1 MPMTPRRVKL
11 GLAAF
16 VALSGAAAVNLA
28 LMQPGGGRGGAT
40 ARPARGLDRL
50 PGIESTTLQSPTP
63 AKSAAAGAAARRDGA
78 VARAAPP
85 PRDDTDDAETTR
97 AVQRELAL
105 RGYYQGAIDGIAGL
119 VTQGAIMAFEYDHGR
134 ALSATA
140 SEDLLKAIML
150 ADARRPS
157 QPVAAWSPAVGAR
170 AEQVIRTVQQSLI
183 GLGHKIGV
191 VDGLLGAET
200 VRAIRTFEVAQH
212 LGETGRVSGA
222 LVARLATL
230 ASQGR
235 LAAGRN

>member
-1 MPMTPRRVKL
+1 MTPRRVKL
-11 GLAAF
+11 GLAVFA
-16 VALSGAAAVNLA
+16 ALSGAAAVNLA
-28 LMQPGGGRGGAT
+28 MMQPNAGRGGVT

-50 PGIESTTLQSPTP
+50 PGIDSTTLPTATAP
-63 AKSAAAGAAARRDGA
+63 VSAPPVASARRDA
-78 VARAAPP
+78 PNARPAPA
-85 PRDDTDDAETTR
+85 PREDIDDAETTR

-105 RGYYQGAIDGIAGL
+105 RGYYQGAVDGIAGL
-119 VTQGAIMAFEYDHGR
+119 MTHGAIMAFEYDYGR

-140 SEDLLKAIML
+140 SEDLLKTIML
-150 ADARRPS
+150 SDPGKPERP
-157 QPVAAWSPAVGAR
+157 AATWSPAVGPR

-183 GLGHKIGV
+183 RLGYKIGA
-191 VDGLLGAET
+191 VDGSLGPET
-200 VRAIRTFEVAQH
+200 VRAIRAFEVEQR

>member
-1 MPMTPRRVKL
+1 MTPRRVKL

-16 VALSGAAAVNLA
+16 VALSGAAAVNLTA
-28 LMQPGGGRGGAT
+28 MQPNGARGGVT

-50 PGIESTTLQSPTP
+50 PGIDSTTLST
-63 AKSAAAGAAARRDGA
+63 AAPQVAAPSVAGSRRDGPSS
-78 VARAAPP
+78 RPAPTS
-85 PRDDTDDAETTR
+85 REDVDDAETTR

-105 RGYYQGAIDGIAGL
+105 RGYYQGAVDGIAGL
-119 VTQGAIMAFEYDHGR
+119 MTHGAIMAFEYDHGR

-140 SEDLLKAIML
+140 TEDLLKTIML
-150 ADARRPS
+150 SEPGKPTRP
-157 QPVAAWSPAVGAR
+157 AATWSPAIGPR

-183 GLGHKIGV
+183 RLGYKIGA
-191 VDGLLGAET
+191 VDGSLGPET
-200 VRAIRTFEVAQH
+200 VRAIRAFEAEQR